1 MAEIVKKIGHIT
13 KYETTDYVG
22 SAKMID
28 LDRATSRMHALE
40 KPDGDESL
48 TGEFAAVS
56 APPGLSIESD
66 VPPTPTLGDLGDL
79 ATRSGEK

>member
-28 LDRATSRMHALE
+28 LDRATSRMAADD

-48 TGEFAAVS
+48 TGEFAAV
-56 APPGLSIESD
+56 APG
-66 VPPTPTLGDLGDL
+66 VPVDDTVPRTPSLGDLGDL
-79 ATRSGEK
+79 ATRSGDK